1 MGGVKEMWSIR
12 EEHINEWGS
21 VLCGGRS
28 RGGGGGGGGGILER
42 GPAETRVGL
51 R

>member
-28 RGGGGGGGGGILER
+28 RGGGGGILER

>member
-28 RGGGGGGGGGILER
+28 RGGGGVYWREVR
-42 GPAETRVGL
+42 L
-51 R
+51 RHGWG

>member
-1 MGGVKEMWSIR
+1 MNGALSYVAGV
-12 EEHINEWGS
+12 
-21 VLCGGRS
+21 V
-28 RGGGGGGGGGILER
+28 GGGGGILER